1 MSVSCQLLPMS
12 RRKNPQ
18 HEATCQRLQKAF
30 GIRLQVARRNL
41 EQGRANQE
49 TLADALGITR
59 TSISNI
65 ERGQHRVFLDQ
76 VYLAARALGIDA
88 RDLLPS
94 MDDVFPP
101 ASVHSAPDA
110 GIDDGVAQRLMEIAT
125 DVQRRLT
132 RQRRTERPQAS
143 SSSATRKA

>member
-1 MSVSCQLLPMS
+1 MS
-12 RRKNPQ
+12 RRKNPR
-18 HEATCQRLQKAF
+18 HEVTCQRLQKAF

-41 EQGRANQE
+41 ERGRANQE
-49 TLADALGITR
+49 ALAEALGITR

-94 MDDVFPP
+94 MEDVFPP
-101 ASVHSAPDA
+101 TSVHSAPYA
-110 GIDDGVAQRLMEIAT
+110 GIDEVVAQRLIEIAT
-125 DVQRRLT
+125 DVQRRHT
-132 RQRRTERPQAS
+132 RLPRTEGPQPSPNAT
-143 SSSATRKA
+143 TRKV